1 MTDQMHVIVVMAPSG
16 ALVNRVLIEN
26 AVSAVQGQV
35 VEAHR
40 VAVPVSL
47 ADHREVVK
55 FLIDCPD
62 PEKLSAQ
69 LRQLSDEHGADI
81 ALQSRLSRCR
91 PYGLAVFDMDSTLI
105 SCEVIDELARVAGVG
120 AEVAEIT
127 DRAMR
132 GELDFDES
140 FRTRLA
146 LLEGLD
152 AGAVDELADQLPVQS
167 GLSEMATTLKARGLK
182 LAIFSGGFIP
192 IAERLKNDYG
202 FDHVVANELEIR
214 GGKVT
219 GKVVPPIVNREY
231 KAEAL
236 GALASRLGIH
246 TEHCIAVGDGAN
258 DLSMMALAGL
268 GVAFHAKPAVRA
280 ASPIEITHIGLDGV
294 CYLMGHEGEFT
305 AA

>member
-1 MTDQMHVIVVMAPSG
+1 MTDQMYVIVVMAPSG
-16 ALVNRVLIEN
+16 ALLNRTLIEN

-47 ADHREVVK
+47 ADHREVIK

-62 PEKLSAQ
+62 HEKLSAQ

-105 SCEVIDELARVAGVG
+105 ACEVIDELARVAGVG

-152 AGAVDELADQLPVQS
+152 AGAVNELADQLPVQS

-214 GGKVT
+214 DGKVT
-219 GKVVPPIVNREY
+219 WKIVPPIVNREY

-236 GALASRLGIH
+236 GALASRLGID

-268 GVAFHAKPAVRA
+268 GVAFHAKPAVLA
-280 ASPIEITHIGLDGV
+280 ASPIEITHIGLDCV
-294 CYLMGHEGEFT
+294 CYLMGHEGEFS

>member
-1 MTDQMHVIVVMAPSG
+1 MYVIVVMAPSG
-16 ALVNRVLIEN
+16 ALLNRTLIEN

-47 ADHREVVK
+47 ADHREVIK

-105 SCEVIDELARVAGVG
+105 SCEVIDELAQVAGVG

-152 AGAVDELADQLPVQS
+152 AGAVNELADQLPVQS

-214 GGKVT
+214 DGKVT
-219 GKVVPPIVNREY
+219 GKIVPPIVNREY

-236 GALASRLGIH
+236 GALASRLGID

-294 CYLMGHEGEFT
+294 CYLMGHEGEFS

>member
-1 MTDQMHVIVVMAPSG
+1 
-16 ALVNRVLIEN
+16 LIEN

-35 VEAHR
+35 VKAHR

-47 ADHREVVK
+47 ADHREVIK

-105 SCEVIDELARVAGVG
+105 ACEVIDELARVAGVG

-152 AGAVDELADQLPVQS
+152 AGAVNELADQLPVQS

-214 GGKVT
+214 DGKVT
-219 GKVVPPIVNREY
+219 GKIVPPIVNREY

-236 GALASRLGIH
+236 GALASRLGID

-294 CYLMGHEGEFT
+294 CYLMGHEGEFS